1 MGWQAVY
8 QVLEVDDQAG
18 VDLMRAVSEWP
29 EEDRAAL
36 EAAEALGGGDAVAQ
50 VLNARLTQGPTPW
63 GSGA

>member
-36 EAAEALGGGDAVAQ
+36 ESPVY
-50 VLNARLTQGPTPW
+50 
-63 GSGA
+63 S